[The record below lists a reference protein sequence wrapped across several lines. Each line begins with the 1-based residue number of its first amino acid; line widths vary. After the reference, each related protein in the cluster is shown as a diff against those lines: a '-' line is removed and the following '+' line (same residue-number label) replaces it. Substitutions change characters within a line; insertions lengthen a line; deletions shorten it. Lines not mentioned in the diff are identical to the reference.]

1 MAKVKLNPVL
11 EGFRGKIGDLVFR
24 RYNDEV
30 IVGQRPD
37 RSGHEPT
44 AGQVAHQEQFKLAV
58 VYGRTA
64 LADPET
70 KALYEAA
77 AHAKGQPVFAL
88 TVADFFTHPAV
99 DEIDLSGYAGHA
111 GEKIHIQA
119 HDDFEVAGVGVRIL
133 DTNGAVLEQGSA
145 ARNGNGPAAWV
156 YQATTSLNQGQ
167 AVTIEVT
174 ATDRPGHKA
183 TKTATKP

>member
-24 RYNDEV
+24 RFNGEV
-30 IVGQRPD
+30 VVGHKPD
-37 RSGHEPT
+37 MAGHVPT
-44 AGQVAHQEQFKLAV
+44 PGQLAHQEQFKLAV

-64 LADPET
+64 LADPDT

-77 AHAKGQPVFAL
+77 AQAKGQRVFAL
-88 TVADFFTHPAV
+88 TVADFFIHPVV
-99 DEIDLSGYAGHA
+99 DEIDLSEYAGRA

-156 YQATTSLNQGQ
+156 YQATTSLAQGQ

-174 ATDRPGHKA
+174 ATDRPGHKGM
-183 TKTATKP
+183 KTATKP